1 MEDPK
6 EKAQEFFNY
15 FFKWEEKKKMKLA
28 DNNRIYDS
36 WAFRPISLNTLL
48 Y

>member
-28 DNNRIYDS
+28 DNGLRIYEVRQTMN
-36 WAFRPISLNTLL
+36 FKL
-48 Y
+48 